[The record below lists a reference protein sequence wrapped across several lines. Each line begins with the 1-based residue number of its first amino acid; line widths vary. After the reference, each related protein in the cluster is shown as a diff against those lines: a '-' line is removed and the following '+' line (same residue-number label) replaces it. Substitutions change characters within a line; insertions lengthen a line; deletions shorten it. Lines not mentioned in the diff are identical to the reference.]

1 MKKISFLLITLGI
14 ASFVQAQ
21 SEIDA
26 LRYSLTQRPATAR
39 SFGMGSSFGA
49 LGADLSSFGTNP
61 GGIGLY
67 KRSGMEF
74 SFALHN
80 LDNTTLY
87 NGTSANSLNSKFTLN
102 NFGIVGS
109 KKPANGDWVSFNFGI
124 GYIFGL

>member
-74 SFALHN
+74 F
-80 LDNTTLY
+80 
-87 NGTSANSLNSKFTLN
+87 
-102 NFGIVGS
+102 
-109 KKPANGDWVSFNFGI
+109 P
-124 GYIFGL
+124 GLIRTGQGPPLPPFIRQKNCRYRTIC